1 VDREVVMRR
10 QRPKVARTLHPVM
23 DGDAVNR
30 ALTRCRAHRSI
41 KRLLTKG
48 II

>member
-1 VDREVVMRR
+1 MRR

-30 ALTRCRAHRSI
+30 ALTADQQMSFPERFPH
-41 KRLLTKG
+41 LTAKAAEV
-48 II
+48 